1 MNIESVLICLLP
13 MIFLIGVWVYFN
25 SKMKSQANP
34 LVDMA
39 KTNAE
44 ILEQNKEVLSTLK
57 AIKAKLSAR
66 AGD

>member
-1 MNIESVLICLLP
+1 MNIESILIYLLP
-13 MIFLIGVWVYFN
+13 MIFLIGVWVYFI

-44 ILEQNKEVLSTLK
+44 ILEQNKEILSTLN
-57 AIKAKLSAR
+57 AIKATLESQS
-66 AGD
+66 G